1 MLRSRTRYAVEVR
14 NGPFASV
21 DTKGG
26 FRTLAASAK
35 VPCQT
40 GKSCHSSPGR
50 VKPTCRA
57 ATKVSKAQLATFA
70 KSPELAAARNAYAAR
85 ALGKAALLSVSHR
98 FALNL
103 KGVLAYRKIGLGASV
118 AKAHI

>member
-1 MLRSRTRYAVEVR
+1 MQ
-14 NGPFASV
+14 
-21 DTKGG
+21 
-26 FRTLAASAK
+26 TLAASAR
-35 VPCQT
+35 VMRRE
-40 GKSCHSSPGR
+40 GKSSHSAPKQPPLG
-50 VKPTCRA
+50 A
-57 ATKVSKAQLATFA
+57 AAPIKGSNAQLATFA

>member
-1 MLRSRTRYAVEVR
+1 MQRYLCCKRERSPESGPS
-14 NGPFASV
+14 NGS
-21 DTKGG
+21 DDHGD
-26 FRTLAASAK
+26 AAL
-35 VPCQT
+35 
-40 GKSCHSSPGR
+40 SSD
-50 VKPTCRA
+50 
-57 ATKVSKAQLATFA
+57 VSKAQLATFA